1 MEKQLKEQHEA
12 EQAALQKQNADQP
25 IEEEHDEQ
33 QKDID
38 TSRDCIHSTSTMT
51 NVTANVT
58 MAFQPGQSQETTL
71 MASDHDEV
79 YGGQSQQSIITNFNI
94 A

>member
-1 MEKQLKEQHEA
+1 M
-12 EQAALQKQNADQP
+12 AAIKKQNADKP
-25 IEEEHDEQ
+25 VEEENDEQHDEQ
-33 QKDID
+33 QKDFE
-38 TSRDCIHSTSTMT
+38 TSREGIHSTSTMT
-51 NVTANVT
+51 NVTANIT
-58 MAFQPGQSQETTL
+58 TTFQPGQSQETTL